1 MEILGVIFTITAIV
15 SGGLLAWRIQSQA
28 RNGYLIYNCKFADK
42 VPVITVVVMSEPCIS
57 KSAHN
62 YNCSLY
68 DTKEELQQL
77 QVTQGIPIFVGIKN
91 N

>member
-1 MEILGVIFTITAIV
+1 MG
-15 SGGLLAWRIQSQA
+15 
-28 RNGYLIYNCKFADK
+28 
-42 VPVITVVVMSEPCIS
+42 EPCIS

-62 YNCSLY
+62 YNCFY
-68 DTKEELQQL
+68 MVMIEELQQL

>member
-1 MEILGVIFTITAIV
+1 
-15 SGGLLAWRIQSQA
+15 
-28 RNGYLIYNCKFADK
+28 
-42 VPVITVVVMSEPCIS
+42 MSEPYIS

-62 YNCSLY
+62 YNYFLY